1 MSDLIHKRLGEFIQ
15 QELMGCNFV
24 GIGDDKEV
32 FVSFDHEDIELE
44 KAAKKKIKDHF
55 EEEIAGITTIV
66 QTSISELQQLIDN
79 LNKALAEVEREEK
92 GPLLDIGN
100 F

>member
-32 FVSFDHEDIELE
+32 FVSFDHEDIEIE